1 MSIANS
7 EKQKSKP
14 HQRNSTFSTNVIC
27 DTKYKFTYV
36 FEEIYLKK
44 YIYLYFFFKWFIFK

>member
-27 DTKYKFTYV
+27 DTKQ
-36 FEEIYLKK
+36 EIKSIRKSNKSLKDE
-44 YIYLYFFFKWFIFK
+44 IDTEMQ